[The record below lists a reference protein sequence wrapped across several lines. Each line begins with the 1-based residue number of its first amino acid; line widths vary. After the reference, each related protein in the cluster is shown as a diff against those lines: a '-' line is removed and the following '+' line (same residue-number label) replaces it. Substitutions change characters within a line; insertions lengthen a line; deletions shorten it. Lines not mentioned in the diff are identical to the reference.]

1 MKKYIITLLISAL
14 ILPCFAQKDAQAK
27 KILDQT
33 SAAFAKAGGIK
44 ATFRIKSGGNQINGV
59 LQLKNKKF
67 FLDTNDAT
75 TWFDG
80 KTQWSYL
87 KHSEEVNISLPTE
100 DELQSM
106 NPYALLNIYK
116 NGYNYKLNG
125 VVGNN
130 YKITLTPENKKKA
143 FSRIVLLISKSN
155 YQPQHITLEQPNNNS
170 VITITSYKTKQSYSD
185 SLFQFNKKKYPN
197 AEIIDLR

>member
-1 MKKYIITLLISAL
+1 MKKYIITLLISAI

-33 SAAFAKAGGIK
+33 STAFANAGGIK
-44 ATFRIKSGGNQINGV
+44 ATFTIKAGGGQTKGT
-59 LQLKNKKF
+59 LQLSNKKF
-67 FLDTNDAT
+67 LLNTNDAT

-87 KHSEEVNISLPTE
+87 KHSDEVNISVPSE
-100 DELQSM
+100 EELQSM

-116 NGYNYKLNG
+116 KGFNYQYNGT
-125 VVGNN
+125 VGNN
-130 YKITLTPENKKKA
+130 YKITLTPENKKNA
-143 FSRIVLLISKSN
+143 FSRIVLLISKTN
-155 YQPQHITLEQPNNNS
+155 YQPQHITLEQQKNKS
-170 VITITSYKTKQSYSD
+170 EITVTGYQTKQSFSN
-185 SLFQFNKKKYPN
+185 SLFQFNKKNYPH

>member
-1 MKKYIITLLISAL
+1 MKKYIITFLISL
-14 ILPCFAQKDAQAK
+14 SILPCFAQKDAQAK
-27 KILDQT
+27 NILDQT

-44 ATFRIKSGGNQINGV
+44 ATFTIKAGGEQTKGV
-59 LQLKNKKF
+59 LQLKNNKF
-67 FLDTNDAT
+67 LLNTNDAT

-87 KHSEEVNISLPTE
+87 KHSDEVNISLPSNE
-100 DELQSM
+100 ELQSM

-116 NGYNYKLNG
+116 KGFNYKYNG
-125 VVGNN
+125 TVGNN
-130 YKITLTPENKKKA
+130 YKITLTPENKKQA
-143 FSRIVLLISKSN
+143 FSCIVLLISKSN
-155 YQPQHITLEQPNNNS
+155 YQPQHITLEQQNNKS
-170 VITITSYKTKQSYSD
+170 EITVTSYQTKQSYPN

>member
-1 MKKYIITLLISAL
+1 MKKYIFTLLISVL

-33 SAAFAKAGGIK
+33 SATFTKAGGIK
-44 ATFRIKSGGNQINGV
+44 ATFSIKAGGSQARGV
-59 LQLKNKKF
+59 IQLKNSKF
-67 FLDTNDAT
+67 VLNTNDAT

-87 KHSEEVNISLPTE
+87 KHSEEVNISNPSE

-106 NPYALLNIYK
+106 NPYTLLGIYK
-116 NGYNYKLNG
+116 KGFNYQFNGS
-125 VVGNN
+125 VGNN
-130 YKITLTPENKKKA
+130 YKITLIPENKKHSI
-143 FSRIVLLISKSN
+143 SRIVLLISKKN
-155 YQPQHITLEQPNNNS
+155 YQPQHITLEQGKTRSEIS
-170 VITITSYKTKQSYSD
+170 VISFQTNQSFSE
-185 SLFQFNKKKYPN
+185 SLFKFNKKNYPH

>member
-1 MKKYIITLLISAL
+1 MKKYIFTLLFSAL

-33 SAAFAKAGGIK
+33 TAAFSAAGGIK
-44 ATFRIKSGGNQINGV
+44 ATFSIKAGNSQTKGV
-59 LQLKNKKF
+59 IELKNNKF
-67 FLDTNDAT
+67 VLNTNDAT

-87 KHSEEVNISLPTE
+87 KHTEEVNISNPSE

-106 NPYALLNIYK
+106 NPYTLLGIYK
-116 NGYNYKLNG
+116 KGFNYQLNG
-125 VVGNN
+125 TVGNN
-130 YKITLTPENKKKA
+130 YKITLIPENKKHTI
-143 FSRIVLLISKSN
+143 SRIVLLISKKN
-155 YQPQHITLEQPNNNS
+155 YQPQHITLEQGKTRSEIS
-170 VITITSYKTKQSYSD
+170 VISFQTNQSFSE
-185 SLFQFNKKKYPN
+185 SLFKFNKKNYPH